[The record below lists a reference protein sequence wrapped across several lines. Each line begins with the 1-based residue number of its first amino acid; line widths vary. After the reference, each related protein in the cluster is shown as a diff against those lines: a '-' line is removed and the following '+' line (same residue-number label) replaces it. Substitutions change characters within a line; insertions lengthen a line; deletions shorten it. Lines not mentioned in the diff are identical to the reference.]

1 MHAMLGMAASHLTI
15 YGANFSSQALS
26 HRVKAIHS
34 LNHALS
40 TPVASIAEGD
50 ARFAAMFALAFQASC
65 MPEGMTEFLSMIK
78 GCHIIAT
85 TTLLTHRESL
95 FWSFT
100 QEGYGHSVRQ
110 VIGTAPLALDPD
122 LELLIDRFLE
132 SLHALAPL
140 CRSALEVR
148 FLASTERVVKL
159 ARISAADG
167 QFRPPPPF
175 SHQPHN

>member
-40 TPVASIAEGD
+40 TPAASVAEGD
-50 ARFAAMFALAFQASC
+50 ARFAAMFALAFQASA
-65 MPEGMTEFLSMIK
+65 MPEGMTEFLSMVK

-85 TTLLTHRESL
+85 TSLLTHRESL

-122 LELLIDRFLE
+122 LEVLIEEFLE

-140 CRSALEVR
+140 CTSALEVR
-148 FLASTERVVKL
+148 FLASTERVVNL

-167 QFRPPPPF
+167 QFPPF
-175 SHQPHN
+175 ALTPSTN